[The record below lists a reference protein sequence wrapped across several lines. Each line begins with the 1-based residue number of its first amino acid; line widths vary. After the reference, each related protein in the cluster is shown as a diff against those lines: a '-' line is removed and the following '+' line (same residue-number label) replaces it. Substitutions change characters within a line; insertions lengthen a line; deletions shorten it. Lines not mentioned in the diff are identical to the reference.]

1 MRLKKIEIQGFKS
14 FADKTTIEIKEGT
27 TAIVGPNG
35 SGKSNISDAIRWVLG
50 EQSVKNLRGTK
61 MEDVIFSGTN
71 RRKALGYAEVTIT
84 LDNQR
89 RLIPLDYSEI
99 EVTRRMFRSGES
111 EYYLNRN
118 ICRLRDIR
126 ELFMDTGVGKDGY
139 SIIGQGR
146 IDEIL
151 SNRPEDRRSI
161 FEEAAGI
168 VKYKSKKEEAERK
181 LEKTEGN
188 ILRIKDLIYEISKQ
202 LENLEIQAN
211 KANVFN
217 KLFNRLKS
225 LEINVFVKE
234 IRKINKS
241 IEEIAKER
249 EEYDNKLT
257 SVNKEKEEI
266 EKEFYEL
273 KNAIEKIEST
283 IEKYR
288 EYGQGYQNELEKF
301 KNKLTITEEKHKYY
315 IKDLERLNDEKIKLE
330 FKIDNLNTTE
340 DEYKNGISLGKKQ
353 FEDRKIEYEEKLVKF
368 NELEHSIKEIEN
380 HIEDGKNYLIKLYN
394 DTSDKKSELNGIV
407 TFNENIDTRKAQ
419 LKKEIDNLKNEIE
432 ISKSKMDEL
441 ENIAKKTEDEISHLR
456 IKHDEN
462 KSIISATEK
471 VLETADI
478 EITNI
483 RAKLQSMVSSLDL
496 LKDMEKGYEGY
507 YKGVKSALSI
517 AKNNPKFKEGFVGIV
532 ADLMKVA
539 PLYEKAIE
547 ISLGSNIQNIV
558 TENEYYAKNIIEYLR
573 DNRLGRITCLPL
585 NIIKGQPIAI
595 NQKDKPMYKIV
606 GLAHELIDYDIK
618 YDNIFKYLLGRTI
631 IIQDIDHGIKFTNK
645 YKHIYRIV
653 TLKGEILSPGGSMTG
668 GSFGDSG
675 VNIISRRGKI
685 ERISKE
691 INRLQSELI
700 NKEDNKNQILIEL
713 KLSRDKL
720 LERENSIKSKEYL
733 AFDTKN
739 QINNNLLE
747 LNRQKLLI
755 ENKER
760 EINTLDEERLDFK
773 KEYNSIKEQLAEY
786 EKKTAEQNKTIEL
799 LLEKLKNKKLE
810 RDEEHKVITN
820 IQIELNSISG
830 KIKNLEININN
841 IHTEYRNSAEELIV
855 KSDTLNSIKKSIS
868 DIIDIKEQLNNQIN
882 KHVELI
888 FKNNE
893 QLNYYIENKNEI
905 MNEFYQKQD
914 KLMKFNNI
922 IGEFN
927 KVINSQELKLAKYS
941 VQIENYHKK
950 LKDDYELDYQ
960 EALKL
965 ETDIN
970 NNQETMAEI
979 RKLKGEIKELGMV
992 NLGSIEEYKSLKARL
1007 DFILKQQNDLVEAK
1021 ENLKKVIKDMEIKM
1035 KSQFL
1040 ESFNKINSNFK
1051 EIFKTL
1057 FNGGSAELILDNEE
1071 DILTSGIDINVQPPG
1086 KKLQSLTLLSGGE
1099 KSLTA
1104 VTLLFAILQLK
1115 PSPFCIL
1122 DEIDAALDEAN
1133 INRYTN
1139 YLRKSYKDTQFII
1152 ITHRKTTMEIADV
1165 LYGVTMEED
1174 GISKLISVKLKDY
1187 EKVIAS

>member
-61 MEDVIFSGTN
+61 MEDVIFAGTN
-71 RRKALGYAEVTIT
+71 KRKALGYAEVTIT

-89 RLIPLDYSEI
+89 GMIPLDYSEI

-118 ICRLRDIR
+118 ICRLKDIR

-188 ILRIKDLIYEISKQ
+188 ILRIKDLVYEISKQ
-202 LENLEIQAN
+202 LESLEIQVN
-211 KANVFN
+211 KANIFN
-217 KLFNRLKS
+217 ELFNRLKN
-225 LEINVFVKE
+225 LEVNIFVKE

-241 IEEIAKER
+241 MEEISKER
-249 EEYDNKLT
+249 EEYNNKLT
-257 SVNKEKEEI
+257 GVNKEKEKI

-273 KNAIEKIEST
+273 KDSIEEMENA

-288 EYGQGYQNELEKF
+288 EYGRGYQNELEKF
-301 KNKLTITEEKHKYY
+301 KNQQIIIEEKHKYY

-330 FKIDNLNTTE
+330 LKIKDLSVTK
-340 DEYKNGISLGKKQ
+340 DEYKHEISSKKQ
-353 FEDRKIEYEEKLVKF
+353 HFEDKKIEYEKKLGNFK
-368 NELEHSIKEIEN
+368 ELELSIKEIEDY
-380 HIEDGKNYLIKLYN
+380 IEDGKNYLIKLYN
-394 DTSDKKSELNGIV
+394 STSDKKSELNSIV
-407 TFNENIDTRKAQ
+407 AFNENIDTRKVQ

-432 ISKSKMDEL
+432 FNKSKSDEL
-441 ENIAKKTEDEISHLR
+441 EGIVKKTEDEISYL
-456 IKHDEN
+456 KGKYDES
-462 KSIISATEK
+462 KSIILATERA
-471 VLETADI
+471 LETADI

-483 RAKLQSMVSSLDL
+483 RGKLQSKISSLDL
-496 LKDMEKGYEGY
+496 LKDMERGYEGY

-532 ADLMKVA
+532 ADLMKVD
-539 PLYEKAIE
+539 PMYEKAIE
-547 ISLGSNIQNIV
+547 IGLGSNIQNIV

-573 DNRLGRITCLPL
+573 DNKLGRITCLPL
-585 NIIKGQPIAI
+585 DIIKGQAIAI
-595 NQKDKPMYKIV
+595 NQKDKEMYKIV
-606 GLAHELIDYDIK
+606 GLAHELINYDLK

-631 IIQDIDHGIKFTNK
+631 VIQHIDQGIKFANK

-653 TLKGEILSPGGSMTG
+653 TLQGEVLNPGGSMTG

-691 INRLQSELI
+691 INRFQNELT
-700 NKEDNKNQILIEL
+700 NNEDKKNQILKEL
-713 KLSRDKL
+713 KANSNKI
-720 LERENSIKSKEYL
+720 LEIENEIKSNEYL
-733 AFDTKN
+733 AFDTRN
-739 QINNNLLE
+739 QMNNNLLE
-747 LNRQKLLI
+747 INRQKTLI

-760 EINTLDEERLDFK
+760 EINTLDEERRDFK
-773 KEYNSIKEQLAEY
+773 NEYNSIKSQIVEY
-786 EKKTAEQNKTIEL
+786 EKETGEQNKIVDK

-810 RDEEHKVITN
+810 REEEQKVITS
-820 IQIELNSISG
+820 IQIELNTISTR
-830 KIKNLEININN
+830 IKNLEANINN
-841 IHTEYRNSAEELIV
+841 IHGEYRNNAEDLGA
-855 KSDTLNSIKKSIS
+855 KSDSLNNIKKSIS
-868 DIIDIKEQLNNQIN
+868 DIIDTKEQLSN
-882 KHVELI
+882 KITEHKELI

-893 QLNYYIENKNEI
+893 QLDYHIKNKNEI

-914 KLMKFNNI
+914 KLMEFNNI
-922 IGEFN
+922 IRDLD
-927 KVINSQELKLAKYS
+927 KVVNSQELKQAKNS
-941 VQIENYHKK
+941 VQLENYHRK

-970 NNQETMAEI
+970 NNQETMVEI
-979 RKLKGEIKELGMV
+979 RKLKGGIKELGIV
-992 NLGSIEEYKSLKARL
+992 NLGSIEEYKSLKSRL

-1051 EIFKTL
+1051 EIFRIL
-1057 FNGGSAELILDNEE
+1057 FNGGSAELILDNEV
-1071 DILTSGIDINVQPPG
+1071 DVLTSGIDINAQPPG

-1139 YLRKSYKDTQFII
+1139 YLKRSYKDTQFII

-1187 EKVIAS
+1187 EKEIAS